1 MINFASISLDHQEI
15 IDFLKR
21 EIKLKEVCQNILYQ
35 KLIHQ
40 AAEERGITVSAEE
53 IQAEADKQRHAMHLE
68 KAADTL
74 AWLKEQKMTP
84 DDWEAGIRDRLLT
97 EKLAEF
103 LFSEQVEKFFAQ
115 NRLEFDQV
123 LLYQIILEDEKLAQ
137 EIFYELEE
145 REISFY
151 QAAHLYNLDEKRRHQ
166 CGFEGKL
173 YRWNLKPNIAAVV
186 FGSPLGK
193 AIGPIQTE
201 AGYHILMVEELIPA
215 DLTPQR
221 YQEIRDKM
229 FQEWLAN
236 ELTYMLHNQNN

>member
-1 MINFASISLDHQEI
+1 MIDFASVSLESDEI
-15 IDFLKR
+15 VDFLKR

-35 KLIHQ
+35 KLINQ
-40 AAEERGITVSAEE
+40 AAEERDITVSAEE
-53 IQAEADKQRHAMHLE
+53 IQAEADKQRHAMRLE

-84 DDWEAGIRDRLLT
+84 DDWEAGIRDRLLA
-97 EKLAEF
+97 EKLAES

-123 LLYQIILEDEKLAQ
+123 LLYQIILDDEKLAQ
-137 EIFYELEE
+137 EVFYELEE

-151 QAAHLYNLDEKRRHQ
+151 QAAHLYDINERRRHQ
-166 CGFEGKL
+166 CGCEGKL
-173 YRWNLKPNIAAVV
+173 YRWNLKPSIAAVV

-193 AIGPIQTE
+193 VIGPIQTE
-201 AGYHILMVEELIPA
+201 AGYHILMVEEFIPA

-221 YQEIRDKM
+221 YQELRDKM

-236 ELTYMLHNQNN
+236 ELTYMLHN